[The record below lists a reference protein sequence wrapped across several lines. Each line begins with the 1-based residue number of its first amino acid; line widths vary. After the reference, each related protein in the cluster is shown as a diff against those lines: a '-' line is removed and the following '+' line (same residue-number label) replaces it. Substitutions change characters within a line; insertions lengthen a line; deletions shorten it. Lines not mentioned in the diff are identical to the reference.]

1 MHLYKPINVFG
12 VGDDYSVSG
21 GRENCNWERNGK
33 DERGAILSWLQN
45 KVVPEQVEGRAWGT
59 QSELIKV
66 Y

>member
-33 DERGAILSWLQN
+33 DERGAILS
-45 KVVPEQVEGRAWGT
+45 
-59 QSELIKV
+59 
-66 Y
+66 